1 MTDITIKKTFSKP
14 KLSLKT
20 QTLAAIVAIA
30 AAVAVPQLFHSIGI
44 ISGMGNIPGETFLP
58 MHLPILCV
66 GLLAGP
72 YAGAAAG
79 LLGPV
84 VSFAMSGMPGLP
96 MLPFMAL
103 ELCLYG
109 AITGGLRNSKMPTIA
124 KVLLAQIGG
133 RAVKAAAI
141 IFTVY
146 VIGNNSIG
154 VPVIWNSIVSGI
166 PGLVL
171 QWSIIPLLIFWIE
184 NRSRA

>member
-1 MTDITIKKTFSKP
+1 MTDITMTNTLSKP
-14 KLSLKT
+14 KLSVKT
-20 QTLAAIVAIA
+20 QTLAALVAIV
-30 AAVAVPQLFHSIGI
+30 AAVAVPQLFHYIGI
-44 ISGMGNIPGETFLP
+44 VSGAGNIPGETFLP

-84 VSFAMSGMPGLP
+84 ASFALSGMPGIA

-103 ELCLYG
+103 ELCMYG
-109 AITGGLRNSKMPTIA
+109 AITGALRNAKMPVLA

-133 RAVKAAAI
+133 RAVRAVAI
-141 IFTVY
+141 VFAVY
-146 VIGNNSIG
+146 VIGSNAVG
-154 VPVIWNSIVSGI
+154 VAVIWNSIIAGI
-166 PGLVL
+166 PGLIL
-171 QWSIIPLLIFWIE
+171 QCTLIPLLIFWIE